1 MSGNWGEISETLERR
16 CFGIC
21 CLREVKWKGQGAT
34 MIGNYF
40 KFLWS
45 GSCKVENGGSVIVAN
60 WLMGK
65 VVRVKRFNYRV
76 KKVIIVIGDEKV
88 LLGSDFNGLVGS
100 DMGGL

>member
-1 MSGNWGEISETLERR
+1 
-16 CFGIC
+16 
-21 CLREVKWKGQGAT
+21 
-34 MIGNYF
+34 
-40 KFLWS
+40 
-45 GSCKVENGGSVIVAN
+45 
-60 WLMGK
+60 MGK